1 MSKSINCTPRPK
13 RNQRFLLF
21 SRIGSENK
29 NDATSEGTLE
39 EESVTWK
46 VIEWP
51 RIRFRKLNGC
61 PAKNSKKSDLG

>member
-1 MSKSINCTPRPK
+1 MSV
-13 RNQRFLLF
+13 FLLF

-39 EESVTWK
+39 KESVTGK

-51 RIRFRKLNGC
+51 RIRFRKFNGC
-61 PAKNSKKSDLG
+61 PAKNAKNRI